1 MKYPK
6 GPVKPAKSLTYI
18 WIFTALLFMLA
29 GGLYLDYDRNR
40 DSRTSA
46 QLAGQSGEA
55 EAQAEGGLPNW
66 VEVHGEM
73 PAGQY
78 FTLKDEQGQ
87 PLQYTSIIVHQGD
100 EVITANN
107 RRFEVISV
115 DYTNLTAAC
124 RFVGVEEM
132 AYYSAWDEAPVAS
145 LFNNQKDNP
154 QIGIY
159 MTHNDESYVPTDGT
173 ESIDGEGGI
182 VKVGN
187 VFASALEKIGHKVSI
202 SENHHDPH
210 DANAYHRSRKTAVQL
225 LKENPDVLFDV
236 HRDGIEDPNYYK
248 TDINGEQVTGIRL
261 VVGKQNPHME
271 SNLTFAKEIKAYMD
285 KHYPGMIKDIY
296 MGKGNYNQDL
306 GPRVALVE
314 VGTHT
319 NSREEAEAGVQIFAK
334 GVGEYLQ
341 ASIGSGVGAAAKTEK
356 KETTAVDKK
365 SGSGAAII
373 AGVAVVL
380 GVVFI
385 LVSRGPARGKS

>member
-6 GPVKPAKSLTYI
+6 GPVKPGKSLTYI
-18 WIFTALLFMLA
+18 WIFTALLFVLA

-46 QLAGQSGEA
+46 EFAGQSGE
-55 EAQAEGGLPNW
+55 EAQSEGGLPNW

-73 PAGQY
+73 PPGQY
-78 FTLKDEQGQ
+78 FTLNDEKGEPVQW
-87 PLQYTSIIVHQGD
+87 TSIIVHQGD
-100 EVITANN
+100 EFITANN
-107 RRFEVISV
+107 RRFEVTTV

-124 RFVGVEEM
+124 RFIGVEEM
-132 AYYSAWDEAPVAS
+132 AYYTAWDEAPVAS
-145 LFNNQKDNP
+145 LFGKEDDATK
-154 QIGIY
+154 IGVY

-173 ESIDGEGGI
+173 ESIDGRGGI
-182 VKVGN
+182 MEVGDT
-187 VFASALEKIGHKVSI
+187 FGATLEQTGHQVTVSD
-202 SENHHDPH
+202 NHHDPH

-236 HRDGIEDPNYYK
+236 HRDGIEDPGYYE
-248 TDINGEQVTGIRL
+248 TEINGEKVTGIRL

-271 SNLTFAKEIKAYMD
+271 TNLTFAKEIKAYMD
-285 KHYPGMIKDIY
+285 KHYPGLIKDIY

-306 GPRVALVE
+306 GPRVMLLE

-319 NSREEAEAGVQIFAK
+319 NSREEAEAGAQVFAK

-341 ASIGSGVGAAAKTEK
+341 ASIGSGVGAAAKTQG
-356 KETTAVDKK
+356 KETTAVERK
-365 SGSGAAII
+365 SGSSAAII

-385 LVSRGPARGKS
+385 LVSRGPSRGRS